1 MKKQMTLKKT
11 LLTVLMA
18 GSLGLA
24 GHTLYASPNYDGAH
38 GGSDYQCKHGK
49 RGKHG
54 MKHMSPEKRVEK
66 MAQHLGLSEAQ
77 KQQVLSLMTTH
88 KANMKPLRDQKH
100 ALRRSMHSLDPN
112 AADYMAQLTNL
123 AEQKA
128 NLVRQKTLAKGQ
140 HRQQLF
146 ALLTPEQ
153 QNKMRQMHEKRM
165 QKRMQNM
172 GQ

>member
-1 MKKQMTLKKT
+1 MQKKMTLKKT

-18 GSLGLA
+18 SSLGLA
-24 GHTLYASPNYDGAH
+24 GHTLYANPYNNGAYDGS
-38 GGSDYQCKHGK
+38 GYQCKKGK
-49 RGKHG
+49 RG
-54 MKHMSPEKRVEK
+54 MKHASPEKRVEK

-77 KQQVLSLMTTH
+77 KQQILSLMTTH
-88 KANMKPLRDQKH
+88 KANMKPLRDQKR
-100 ALRRSMHSLDPN
+100 ALKRSMHSLDPN
-112 AADYMAQLTNL
+112 AADYMAQLSNL

-153 QNKMRQMHEKRM
+153 QNKMRQMRQQRM

>member
-1 MKKQMTLKKT
+1 MKKHMTIKKT
-11 LLTVLMA
+11 LLTILMA

-24 GHTLYASPNYDGAH
+24 GHSLYASPNYDGAYGN
-38 GGSDYQCKHGK
+38 GGYQCKKGK
-49 RGKHG
+49 RG
-54 MKHMSPEKRVEK
+54 MKHASPEKRVEK
-66 MAQHLGLSEAQ
+66 MAQHLGLSETQ
-77 KQQVLSLMTTH
+77 KQQVLNLMTTH
-88 KANMKPLRDQKH
+88 KASMKPLRDQKR
-100 ALRRSMHSLDPN
+100 ALKRSMHSLDPN

-153 QNKMRQMHEKRM
+153 QNKMRQMREQRM